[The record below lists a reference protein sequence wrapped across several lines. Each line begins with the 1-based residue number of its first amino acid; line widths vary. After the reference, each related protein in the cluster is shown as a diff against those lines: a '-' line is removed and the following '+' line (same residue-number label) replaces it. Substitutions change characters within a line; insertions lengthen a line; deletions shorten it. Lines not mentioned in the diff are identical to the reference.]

1 MYIGS
6 LKIFLICRTAH
17 FGIISK
23 FAQYIHA
30 TYFSFF
36 FFFATEV
43 NKPVNGNGLN
53 VITLILC
60 FYLAKILKLL
70 RIQ

>member
-36 FFFATEV
+36 FFFF
-43 NKPVNGNGLN
+43 
-53 VITLILC
+53 C
-60 FYLAKILKLL
+60 Y
-70 RIQ
+70 RSQ